1 MIKVVFQI
9 TRAKMHFLINDVKT
23 TRKNIKLDL
32 LFIP

>member
-9 TRAKMHFLINDVKT
+9 TRAKMDFLINDVKT
-23 TRKNIKLDL
+23 TGIKIKLDP